1 MPGFAEGTIM
11 QRIEID
17 KNKKLNPG
25 DVVELEFKTLGDVWF
40 PAAQIAMIEAALAN
54 RTDWEIIS
62 NTLVVAGRITFTVLI
77 KKYEP
82 EGSWLQPAGTELQ
95 SSLVFTT
102 IAVTA
107 ATIGASICAVGLV
120 TWLVLDKVYQ
130 IVEESEVAAV
140 GIGAAG
146 IALLIY
152 VLIQFWK

>member
-1 MPGFAEGTIM
+1 M

-17 KNKKLNPG
+17 RNKKLNPG
-25 DVVELEFKTLGDVWF
+25 DVVELEFKTIGEVWF
-40 PAAQIAMIEAALAN
+40 PAAQIAMIEGALAN
-54 RTDWEIIS
+54 RMDWVIIRNS
-62 NTLVVAGRITFTVLI
+62 LPADGRITFTVLI
-77 KKYEP
+77 RKYEP
-82 EGSWLQPAGTELQ
+82 EGSWLQPAEMGSMQT
-95 SSLVFTT
+95 SLVFTT

-107 ATIGASICAVGLV
+107 ATIGASICAVGMV